1 MHVSRYRCC
10 QKKGNRGMR
19 KQESSYIRMNACK
32 PTCVWVLVNANACG
46 HTHAGLQACPHS
58 DLPAFLL
65 ACRPVCLRACLPA
78 HRQARR
84 QAIRKQ
90 AGSNTMWKRY
100 WIKSRTVLL
109 IFISKMR
116 SKCTI
121 MIRCLIFSIFQRNNF
136 GNEGEKHY
144 FCKWE
149 KRSFDWCR
157 TLQNREA
164 RWFPNRY
171 LLSWQSL

>member
-1 MHVSRYRCC
+1 MPDFGGATKRQGFRGVTRKVLSNSKHTLLLPLFGSNRKAFGLPEGHLAVLLRAQEIRQQTDLKSVVISAFKASISDA
-10 QKKGNRGMR
+10 QAAQKKKGNGGMR

-32 PTCVWVLVNANACG
+32 PVCVWVLVNAKACG

-58 DLPAFLL
+58 DQPAILL

-100 WIKSRTVLL
+100 
-109 IFISKMR
+109 
-116 SKCTI
+116 
-121 MIRCLIFSIFQRNNF
+121 
-136 GNEGEKHY
+136 
-144 FCKWE
+144 
-149 KRSFDWCR
+149 
-157 TLQNREA
+157 
-164 RWFPNRY
+164 
-171 LLSWQSL
+171 

>member
-1 MHVSRYRCC
+1 MSYSKHTLLLPFSAVTEKPSGNPKDTLLISREINNPSANGFEQVLLFRLSMHVSRYRCC

-100 WIKSRTVLL
+100 
-109 IFISKMR
+109 
-116 SKCTI
+116 
-121 MIRCLIFSIFQRNNF
+121 
-136 GNEGEKHY
+136 
-144 FCKWE
+144 
-149 KRSFDWCR
+149 
-157 TLQNREA
+157 
-164 RWFPNRY
+164 
-171 LLSWQSL
+171 